1 MKVMID
7 PRAGF
12 CGGVKRVVKIAE
24 RELAASTTPLLSLG
38 DVIHNEREIHRLEEL
53 GLRSTDNTI
62 LENNSDSP
70 CRLLIRAHGEPSDVF
85 ERASA
90 CTLEV
95 IDGTCPV
102 VTRSQ
107 DIARA
112 HHLAGEQVVIIGK
125 PYHPETKGIIGHC
138 NSDAVVVFEHDD
150 IQKLQPERKTF
161 VLAQTTISADWFDE
175 RVEWVKEHCRDVV
188 VENTLCRFVVG
199 RDKDLRDFA
208 AQVDVLI
215 FVGGTRSSN
224 TKSLYEVCRRANPRS
239 HRITGE
245 NDIDAAWFRS
255 EDTVGISGSAS
266 TPQWQLIEVKQFV
279 EKLNCIEEPVRD
291 TAENIG

>member
-24 RELAASTTPLLSLG
+24 RELAASETPLLSLG
-38 DVIHNEREIHRLEEL
+38 DVIHNEREIRRLEEL

-62 LENNSDSP
+62 LKNKSDSP

-85 ERASA
+85 ECASA
-90 CTLEV
+90 CRLEV

-112 HHLAGEQVVIIGK
+112 HHLSGEQVVIIGK

-138 NSDAVVVFEHDD
+138 SGDAVVVFERDD
-150 IQKLQPERKTF
+150 VQKLQPERKTF

-175 RVEWVKEHCRDVV
+175 RVGWVKEHCRDVM

-199 RDKDLRDFA
+199 RDKDLRHFA
-208 AQVDVLI
+208 SQVDVLI
-215 FVGGTRSSN
+215 FVGGTRS
-224 TKSLYEVCRRANPRS
+224 
-239 HRITGE
+239 
-245 NDIDAAWFRS
+245 
-255 EDTVGISGSAS
+255 
-266 TPQWQLIEVKQFV
+266 
-279 EKLNCIEEPVRD
+279 
-291 TAENIG
+291 